1 MVASSQVAVPQG
13 PGSIQADPEPSRRWS
28 APRWQPGGGVAALW
42 TSGVSGS
49 WSATTTAPLPSST
62 APQPLK
68 PAVRGDWRVSVATAS
83 GLATGPVQPSSA
95 MAKALRSSGKPQ
107 GFAKRAGLSRPQE
120 LPVFPSDGEF
130 QQVID
135 AVYRQ
140 LLNRLPLAAER
151 LGDAESQLRNGGL
164 SVADFVARVAASD
177 LFERRLNRMAPLR
190 AATAAHMALLG
201 RAAQAEETSRF
212 LATRVSKGLAK
223 AIDDLVNSADYANS
237 FGRDGVP
244 YVAGLDTQDGIPLS
258 TVNRTASLYGG
269 NAALNPPSRGA
280 I

>member
-1 MVASSQVAVPQG
+1 
-13 PGSIQADPEPSRRWS
+13 
-28 APRWQPGGGVAALW
+28 
-42 TSGVSGS
+42 
-49 WSATTTAPLPSST
+49 
-62 APQPLK
+62 
-68 PAVRGDWRVSVATAS
+68 
-83 GLATGPVQPSSA
+83 

-107 GFAKRAGLSRPQE
+107 GFAKRGGLSRPQE
-120 LPVFPSDGEF
+120 LPVFPSEVEF

-135 AVYRQ
+135 GVYRQ

-201 RAAQAEETSRF
+201 RAAQADETSRF

-223 AIDDLVNSADYANS
+223 AIDDLLNSADYANS